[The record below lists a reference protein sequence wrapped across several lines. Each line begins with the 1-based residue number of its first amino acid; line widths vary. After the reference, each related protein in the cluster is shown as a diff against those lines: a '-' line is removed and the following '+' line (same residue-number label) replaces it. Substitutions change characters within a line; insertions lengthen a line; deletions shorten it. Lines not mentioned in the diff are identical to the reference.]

1 MNKCR
6 KCVWG
11 TWLTPNMVYCMFPS
25 CFKDKEVKERMPK
38 KPKKPCKHPG
48 CPELTEGNYCKVHQ
62 REINREYN
70 CSSRPY
76 KKLYNSSRWQ
86 DLRRYVL
93 NKQPLCVECLKN
105 NRITPAT
112 VVDHI
117 KPHKGN
123 EDLFYDIN
131 NLQSLCKSCHD
142 RKTAKEDGRWK
153 RKVYTY

>member
-1 MNKCR
+1 
-6 KCVWG
+6 
-11 TWLTPNMVYCMFPS
+11 
-25 CFKDKEVKERMPK
+25 MPRR
-38 KPKKPCKHPG
+38 PLKPCKHPQ
-48 CPELTEGNYCKVHQ
+48 CPNLTDGYFCEEHKNM
-62 REINREYN
+62 EYKPEQ
-70 CSSRPY
+70 SKH

-123 EDLFYDIN
+123 KDLFYDIN
-131 NLQSLCKSCHD
+131 NLQSMCKSCHD

>member
-1 MNKCR
+1 
-6 KCVWG
+6 
-11 TWLTPNMVYCMFPS
+11 
-25 CFKDKEVKERMPK
+25 MPR
-38 KPKKPCKHPG
+38 KPKKPCKYPG
-48 CPELTEGNYCKVHQ
+48 CPELTEGNYCKAHQ
-62 REINREYN
+62 KEIDREYN
-70 CSSRPY
+70 SSRPY

-117 KPHKGN
+117 EPHKGN

-142 RKTAKEDGRWK
+142 RKTVKEDGRWE

>member
-1 MNKCR
+1 M
-6 KCVWG
+6 
-11 TWLTPNMVYCMFPS
+11 
-25 CFKDKEVKERMPK
+25 D
-38 KPKKPCKHPG
+38 
-48 CPELTEGNYCKVHQ
+48 
-62 REINREYN
+62 REYN
-70 CSSRPY
+70 RSSRAY

-86 DLRRYVL
+86 DLRIYVL